1 MATSKLPEQSSV
13 ACKRETW
20 HFWHGTPEL
29 FAHIVRTA
37 ERATSVVD
45 SATTTVID
53 VCIADDHETFDSP
66 ASFTELVTID
76 ALRHFTSMSA
86 VVTAGA
92 SRSEIVLRWTRPWW
106 AIGVGKDADV
116 VLEVRG
122 TDGEVEARHM
132 LIRRAILRGGTQRE
146 AIQVVMAFL
155 LAGAGGTA
163 AAALVLSGGY
173 LLGVGGSETLLA
185 ALSVGGIGW
194 ILGVYW
200 GTWAYPSIEVA
211 PIGQTNLRRLV
222 RVVGPVL
229 LTVILAGIT
238 KKLFG

>member
-1 MATSKLPEQSSV
+1 
-13 ACKRETW
+13 
-20 HFWHGTPEL
+20 
-29 FAHIVRTA
+29 
-37 ERATSVVD
+37 
-45 SATTTVID
+45 
-53 VCIADDHETFDSP
+53 
-66 ASFTELVTID
+66 
-76 ALRHFTSMSA
+76 MSA

-146 AIQVVMAFL
+146 ATQGVMAFL
-155 LAGAGGTA
+155 LAGAGGAA
-163 AAALVLSGGY
+163 AAALGLSGGY

-185 ALSVGGIGW
+185 AIIVGAIGW